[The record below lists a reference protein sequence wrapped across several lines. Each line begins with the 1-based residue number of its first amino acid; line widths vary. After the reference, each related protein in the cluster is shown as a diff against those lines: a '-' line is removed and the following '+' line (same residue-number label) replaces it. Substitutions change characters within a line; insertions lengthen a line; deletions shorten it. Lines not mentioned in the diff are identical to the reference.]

1 MPGILSLSSWGVG
14 LLVAGLTLAPAPL
27 REPLRTDLDSFTDE
41 QLDRDLQDELD
52 DVFENHQPEDAGDI
66 ETMQREL
73 MEALSDADDE
83 GAEMEISL
91 ADLEAEM
98 QEAGTSVADVVHD
111 ALERLDQAALPR
123 PRFHLAARVGGASAV
138 DGWKPT
144 YSLAVRDVKRGL
156 IRQIRAAR

>member
-14 LLVAGLTLAPAPL
+14 LLVAGLTLAPASL
-27 REPLRTDLDSFTDE
+27 REPQRTDLDSFSDQ

-52 DVFENHQPEDAGDI
+52 DVFENHQPEDVGNVEA
-66 ETMQREL
+66 MQREF
-73 MEALSDADDE
+73 MEALADDGDE

-111 ALERLDQAALPR
+111 ALERLDRAALPK
-123 PRFHLAARVGGASAV
+123 PRFHLALRIVGAPMA

-144 YSLAVRDVKRGL
+144 YSLAVRDVKRGV